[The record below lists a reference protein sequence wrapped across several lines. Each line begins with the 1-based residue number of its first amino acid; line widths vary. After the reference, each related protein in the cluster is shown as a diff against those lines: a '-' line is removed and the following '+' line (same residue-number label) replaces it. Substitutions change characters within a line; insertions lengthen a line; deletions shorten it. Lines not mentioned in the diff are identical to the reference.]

1 MQLSLLRLSLTTLIT
16 LAIHTVQVVGQEP
29 VVRIDLMPISLS
41 GKLVAYYSS
50 GSKIQKLE
58 AFETGIGTPL
68 FYKGA
73 KTLRLFATEDDARP
87 RAEGEPQPKPLAI
100 VSLPEKVRRA
110 LLLPI
115 ATPENKLEI
124 RAMGIDDNSLK
135 AGDYRIFNLSKFD
148 LVGLIGTKP
157 LRLSSGQT
165 LDITDSTLRE
175 KDEDLGVQIAYAR
188 DGKQKLFY
196 SGMWGHSVQAR
207 NYIFMIGTGNP
218 NSPVSV
224 RKFHD
229 IPSVPSIGYE
239 PAQAANP

>member
-1 MQLSLLRLSLTTLIT
+1 MRLSLLHLPLTTLLVI
-16 LAIHTVQVVGQEP
+16 AIHTVHAVAQEP

-41 GKLVAYYSS
+41 GRFVAYYSS

-68 FYKGA
+68 FYKGV
-73 KTLRLFATEDDARP
+73 KSLRLFATENDARP
-87 RAEGEPQPKPLAI
+87 RAEGEPQPTPIAV
-100 VSLPEKVRRA
+100 VSLPERVRRV

-115 ATPENKLEI
+115 AKPDNKLEI
-124 RAMGIDDNSLK
+124 RAMGIDDSSLK
-135 AGDYRIFNLSKFD
+135 AGDYRIFNYSTSD
-148 LVGLIGTKP
+148 LVGLLGNKP

-165 LDITDSTLRE
+165 LDISDSSLRE
-175 KDEDLGVQIAYAR
+175 KDDDLGVQIAYVK

-196 SGMWGHSVQAR
+196 SGMWGHSIQAR

-229 IPSVPSIGYE
+229 LPSVPSIGYE

>member
-1 MQLSLLRLSLTTLIT
+1 MRLSLLHLSLTALIT
-16 LAIHTVQVVGQEP
+16 FGFQTVQAAGQEP

-41 GKLVAYYSS
+41 GRLVAYYWS

-58 AFETGIGTPL
+58 TFETGIGSPL

-148 LVGLIGTKP
+148 LIGLIGTKP
-157 LRLSSGQT
+157 LRLSPGQT
-165 LDITDSTLRE
+165 HDISDSRLRE
-175 KDEDLGVQIAYAR
+175 KDEDLGVQIAYAK

-196 SGMWGHSVQAR
+196 SGMWGHSIQAR
-207 NYIFMIGTGNP
+207 NYIFMIGSGNQNTP
-218 NSPVSV
+218 ISV

-229 IPSVPSIGYE
+229 VPSVPSIGYE